1 MNQQLVW
8 QQFTQLPLE
17 AQKEVANF
25 IAYLQT
31 RYIASTTEPTPMDWG
46 QEPIVGM
53 WADRE
58 DMEDSSAWVH
68 RLRQDG
74 WGVKSDE

>member
-8 QQFTQLPLE
+8 QQFIQLPLE
-17 AQKEVANF
+17 AQKEVADF
-25 IAYLQT
+25 IAFLQT
-31 RYIASTTEPTPMDWG
+31 RYEVPSSVPVPADWG

-58 DMEDSSAWVH
+58 DMEDSTAWVR

-74 WGVKSDE
+74 WGVKADE